1 MRRKGLKYD
10 LLFISRLD
18 KSKKGLYN
26 FVIKLTVRK
35 ENIENGRKR

>member
-1 MRRKGLKYD
+1 MTMTQKILAAHAG
-10 LLFISRLD
+10 LD
-18 KSKKGLYN
+18 KVEAEGLYN